1 MSINQTDSSPS
12 IRGLIEAVASLL
24 APPSFECPPPSE
36 TTTLKTGKY
45 ERKVDLYVPENPVG
59 ALTGTGVLMVHGGG
73 FVMGSRDMKPVRNL
87 TRSLQAGAT
96 VVSMDYTLV
105 FRGGTLLR
113 QTAEV
118 RETAQWM
125 RAKLE
130 LKTCVGIGLSAGVA
144 SLFHSI
150 QGSHPSCFDA
160 LVSIYGALDFS
171 DAPSP
176 LIRLVYRNL
185 LGPLGRENWSGASPS
200 RVLQTSE
207 FRAPVLF
214 IHGENDPVCP
224 FATAHDLHAWR
235 EKIGLPSELW
245 VAPVLPTVFN
255 RENSENSQEAIR
267 VLLEFLEGIPS
278 EARYAG
284 LIIPP
289 ATRTVSRM
297 KTSTSFFP
305 FALFL
310 LLIGCSPALQGLK
323 QSPGATSADAMELLD
338 RVYTSRTLPEMR
350 EAHQALTESHP
361 GTPASF
367 ESGALLAYMEDDRA
381 LEFHNHLQAS
391 LFTDSPGAELHFL
404 LAARMEK
411 GAHAAELGSG
421 PPAPVRPSQSTNS
434 GAG

>member
-1 MSINQTDSSPS
+1 MPAP
-12 IRGLIEAVASLL
+12 IRNDH
-24 APPSFECPPPSE
+24 SE
-36 TTTLKTGKY
+36 TGKY
-45 ERKVDLYVPENPVG
+45 ERKVIFVPENPVG
-59 ALTGTGVLMVHGGG
+59 ALTGTGVLMVHGGADG
-73 FVMGSRDMKPVRNL
+73 KPGHETGSNL

-214 IHGENDPVCP
+214 IHGENDPVAV
-224 FATAHDLHAWR
+224 ATAHDLHAWR
-235 EKIGLPSELW
+235 EKSVFRPNR
-245 VAPVLPTVFN
+245 VAPGAAGFLN
-255 RENSENSQEAIR
+255 RE
-267 VLLEFLEGIPS
+267 
-278 EARYAG
+278 
-284 LIIPP
+284 
-289 ATRTVSRM
+289 T
-297 KTSTSFFP
+297 
-305 FALFL
+305 
-310 LLIGCSPALQGLK
+310 
-323 QSPGATSADAMELLD
+323 
-338 RVYTSRTLPEMR
+338 
-350 EAHQALTESHP
+350 
-361 GTPASF
+361 
-367 ESGALLAYMEDDRA
+367 
-381 LEFHNHLQAS
+381 
-391 LFTDSPGAELHFL
+391 
-404 LAARMEK
+404 
-411 GAHAAELGSG
+411 
-421 PPAPVRPSQSTNS
+421 
-434 GAG
+434 